1 MVCLKKNLYDYETLS
16 YSIVV
21 CSFLRVGRKYG
32 SECQV
37 VYGEKTVS
45 LIEVL
50 NELSEKSDYEFFYND
65 NEVKGVKVS
74 VSVKDATVSEILDH
88 VLQGT
93 ALKYQIV
100 DHVIV
105 ISPQKDEQ
113 AQEKG
118 VWRVS
123 GIVKDQHGVPLPGVT
138 IILKG
143 SSTGTATDASGKFKM
158 HFIDEMKQ

>member
-1 MVCLKKNLYDYETLS
+1 MSAGVWAQNAKLSMEKKS
-16 YSIVV
+16 
-21 CSFLRVGRKYG
+21 
-32 SECQV
+32 
-37 VYGEKTVS
+37 VS

-118 VWRVS
+118 VWRVFR
-123 GIVKDQHGVPLPGVT
+123 DC
-138 IILKG
+138 KG
-143 SSTGTATDASGKFKM
+143 SAWGSVAGGDDYIERFFYRNGHGCKWKV
-158 HFIDEMKQ
+158 

>member
-1 MVCLKKNLYDYETLS
+1 MEKKS
-16 YSIVV
+16 
-21 CSFLRVGRKYG
+21 
-32 SECQV
+32 
-37 VYGEKTVS
+37 VS

-105 ISPQKDEQ
+105 IRNSNC
-113 AQEKG
+113 
-118 VWRVS
+118 S
-123 GIVKDQHGVPLPGVT
+123 GRK
-138 IILKG
+138 ILYYY
-143 SSTGTATDASGKFKM
+143 FR
-158 HFIDEMKQ
+158 HLHR